1 MVIFGNEVIYYINMK
16 ILIPIL
22 ITSIAGLSTLVGNIL
37 LFIDSKYKDKLISFS
52 MGLSFI
58 VMFLLSILELIP
70 EGIRM
75 VSNRLSLYEIYLY
88 SLLLLV
94 VGYLFVIFIDNKID
108 SDSKLYK
115 IGILSMIGLLVHNI
129 PEGII
134 CAISSYNNI
143 DIGLKMSFMIMV
155 HNIPEGIV
163 ISLPIY
169 YSTGSRGKA
178 LLYTVVSSLGEILGA
193 IITMLFLYR
202 FINDYVM
209 FVIYMVTS
217 GIMIT
222 LSLGKILKEGISLKL
237 FKWLILGI
245 LFGFGI
251 VVITL

>member
-1 MVIFGNEVIYYINMK
+1 MVIFGNEFIYYINMK

-22 ITSIAGLSTLVGNIL
+22 ITSIAGLSTILGNVL
-37 LFIDSKYKDKLISFS
+37 LFINTKYRNKLISFS
-52 MGLSFI
+52 MGLAFI
-58 VMFLLSILELIP
+58 VMFLLSVIELIP
-70 EGIRM
+70 EGIKL
-75 VSNRLSLYEIYLY
+75 VTDRLVLYEIYLY

-94 VGYLFVIFIDNKID
+94 VGYFIVIFIDKEID

-115 IGILSMIGLLVHNI
+115 IGILSMVGLLIHNI

-134 CAISSYNNI
+134 CAISSYNDI
-143 DIGLKMSFMIMV
+143 SIGLKMSFMIMV

-178 LLYTVVSSLGEILGA
+178 LLYTVISSLGEVLGA
-193 IITMLFLYR
+193 VITMLFLYR
-202 FINDYVM
+202 FVNDYM
-209 FVIYMVTS
+209 LYIIYMVTG

-222 LSLGKILKEGISLKL
+222 LSVSKILKEGISLKL

>member
-37 LFIDSKYKDKLISFS
+37 LFINSKYKDKLISFS

-58 VMFLLSILELIP
+58 VMILLSIIELIP

-202 FINDYVM
+202 FINDYVL

-222 LSLGKILKEGISLKL
+222 LSVGKILKEGIDLKL

>member
-37 LFIDSKYKDKLISFS
+37 LFINSKYKDKLISFS

-58 VMFLLSILELIP
+58 VMFLLSIIELIP

>member
-37 LFIDSKYKDKLISFS
+37 LFINSKYKDKLISFS